1 MQSLKA
7 RVAELQLENTKLA
20 DGLVLSLS
28 LSLTCFRS
36 ALSSVLFSCLFRLL
50 VLSLSLSRRQAAAM
64 REQAVLYH
72 AHEESLTLLEQSRNE
87 VLALR
92 REIEEYLFFS
102 LFLSPIYIYL

>member
-1 MQSLKA
+1 
-7 RVAELQLENTKLA
+7 
-20 DGLVLSLS
+20 
-28 LSLTCFRS
+28 
-36 ALSSVLFSCLFRLL
+36 
-50 VLSLSLSRRQAAAM
+50 M